1 MCCVKGNS
9 LSIDEE
15 SASCQ
20 PQEEIRER
28 TDKNERRQGDRR
40 SPMVR
45 EIMHQGKNPL
55 VEPSK
60 RNDEFVAVATN
71 VDDFN
76 G

>member
-1 MCCVKGNS
+1 
-9 LSIDEE
+9 
-15 SASCQ
+15 
-20 PQEEIRER
+20 
-28 TDKNERRQGDRR
+28 
-40 SPMVR
+40 MVR